1 MGSVQ
6 NRATKPD
13 RKAPASQQHSTGP
26 PTQQPHPSPLSP
38 GDDLHSL
45 IETRAYECYGE
56 RGYQHGYA
64 LDDWLKAE
72 REVLG

>member
-1 MGSVQ
+1 MSSVQ

-13 RKAPASQQHSTGP
+13 RKTPASQQQSTGS
-26 PTQQPHPSPLSP
+26 PTQQPHASPLSP

-45 IETRAYECYGE
+45 IETRAYERYGE